1 MITLKD
7 DVAVLE
13 KYEKTGASGWSNVI
27 NEYMFHGSEAKANQ
41 IDFVQ
46 DF

>member
-13 KYEKTGASGWSNVI
+13 KYEKTGAKNWSSVII
-27 NEYMFHGSEAKANQ
+27 NEYVPWK
-41 IDFVQ
+41 
-46 DF
+46 